1 VAVNEY
7 ICKLGTSEGRVIEK
21 VCHAETENAARQ
33 WWSDKDFFVFS
44 IRKKGLFSFSL
55 GDLGRIGGARK
66 KIKTNDFLIF
76 NQEFIALVKAGL
88 PILHGLGILSERM
101 QNPHFKRVLG
111 RIRDEVES
119 GTSLSEAFEAQGG
132 FSRVYT
138 ASLMAGERSG
148 DLVGVIRRY
157 VDYLKIVLN
166 IRRKV
171 VSAMV
176 YPVILVALSMALI
189 SIMILYVIPNFQTF
203 YTDFD
208 AELPMLTQVL
218 MAVAFFSRDNIFF
231 IIGAIV
237 LAVIGMKFYE
247 RTAAGGIVLDRV
259 KMRVPLLGPMIQ
271 KYSIA
276 QMCRTLATLLGGGI
290 PLLLSLEV
298 ASKAIG
304 NRLLSRE
311 VGKVVQQINEG
322 QSLADSLE
330 RTGLF
335 TGMTVE
341 MVRVGETSGALT
353 EMLSN
358 VADFY
363 DEEVD
368 NRITVL
374 ISMLEPAL
382 LISMGLVIAGMLL
395 AMYLPLFEAINA
407 VHT

>member
-1 VAVNEY
+1 MNEY

-21 VCHAETENAARQ
+21 VCHAETEGAARRMMT
-33 WWSDKDFFVFS
+33 DKDYYVFS
-44 IRKKGLFSFSL
+44 VRKKGMFSFSM
-55 GDLGRIGGARK
+55 GDLGRIGRARK
-66 KIKTNDFLIF
+66 RIKTSDFLIF

-88 PILHGLGILSERM
+88 PILHGLGILAERM
-101 QNPHFKRVLG
+101 QDPHFKRVLSG
-111 RIRDEVES
+111 IRDDVES

-157 VDYLKIVLN
+157 VTYLKIILN

-171 VSAMV
+171 VSALV
-176 YPVILVALSMALI
+176 YPVILVLLSVVLI
-189 SIMILYVIPNFQTF
+189 SIMMLYVIPNFQTF
-203 YTDFD
+203 YTDFE

-218 MAVAFFSRDNIFF
+218 MAVAFFFRDNIFYVL
-231 IIGAIV
+231 GALA
-237 LAVIGMKFYE
+237 LAVVCVKLYE
-247 RTAAGGIVLDRV
+247 RTAAGGVTIDRA
-259 KMRVPLLGPMIQ
+259 KMHVPLVGPLMQ
-271 KYSIA
+271 KYSIS

-290 PLLLSLEV
+290 PLILSLDV
-298 ASKAIG
+298 TAKAIG
-304 NRLLSRE
+304 NRLISRE
-311 VGKVVQQINEG
+311 VGRVVQQINEG

-330 RTGLF
+330 DTGLF
-335 TGMTVE
+335 TSMTIE
-341 MVRVGETSGALT
+341 MVKVGETSGALT
-353 EMLSN
+353 EMLGN
-358 VADFY
+358 IADFY

-382 LISMGLVIAGMLL
+382 LITMGLVIAGMLL

-407 VHT
+407 VKT

>member
-1 VAVNEY
+1 MNEY

-21 VCHAETENAARQ
+21 VCQAVTENAARQ
-33 WWSDKDFFVFS
+33 QMADKDFFVFS
-44 IRKKGLFSFSL
+44 VRKKGLLSFSM

-88 PILHGLGILSERM
+88 PILHGLSVLSERM
-101 QNPHFKRVLG
+101 QDPHFKRVLTN
-111 RIRDEVES
+111 IRNEIES
-119 GTSLSEAFEAQGG
+119 GSSLSEAFEAQGG

-157 VDYLKIVLN
+157 INYLKIILN

-171 VSAMV
+171 VAAMV
-176 YPVILVALSMALI
+176 YPIILVGLSIVLI

-208 AELPMLTQVL
+208 AELPMMTQLL
-218 MAVAFFSRDNIFF
+218 MAVAFFCRDNVFYIAGG
-231 IIGAIV
+231 IALGV
-237 LAVIGMKFYE
+237 VGLKLYE
-247 RTAAGGIVLDRV
+247 RTAAGGVALDRA
-259 KMRVPLLGPMIQ
+259 KMKVPLVGPLMQ
-271 KYSIA
+271 KYSIS
-276 QMCRTLATLLGGGI
+276 QMCRTLSTLLGGGI
-290 PLLLSLEV
+290 PLLLSLDV
-298 ASKAIG
+298 AAKAIG
-304 NRLLSRE
+304 NRLISRE
-311 VGKVVQQINEG
+311 VGKVVQEINEG

-353 EMLSN
+353 EMLGN
-358 VADFY
+358 IADFY

-382 LISMGLVIAGMLL
+382 LIAMGLVIAGMLL

-407 VHT
+407 VRS

>member
-1 VAVNEY
+1 MNEY

-21 VCHAETENAARQ
+21 VCHAETENSARQ
-33 WWSDKDFFVFS
+33 QMADKDYFVFS
-44 IRKKGLFSFSL
+44 VRKKGMFAFSM
-55 GDLGRIGGARK
+55 GDLGRIGRARK

-76 NQEFIALVKAGL
+76 NQEFTALIKAGL
-88 PILHGLGILSERM
+88 PILHSLGIISERM
-101 QNPHFKRVLG
+101 RDTHFKRVLKN
-111 RIRDEVES
+111 IRDEVES

-157 VDYLKIVLN
+157 VDYLKIILN

-171 VSAMV
+171 TSALV
-176 YPVILVALSMALI
+176 YPIILILLSIVLI

-208 AELPMLTQVL
+208 AELPMLTQIL
-218 MAVAFFSRDNIFF
+218 MAVAFFFKNNILY
-231 IIGAIV
+231 ILGAMA
-237 LAVIGMKFYE
+237 LVISGLKFYE
-247 RTAAGGIVLDRV
+247 RTAAGGVALDLV
-259 KMRVPLLGPMIQ
+259 SMRIPVIGPLMQ
-271 KYSIA
+271 RYSIS

-290 PLLLSLEV
+290 PLLLSLDV
-298 ASKAIG
+298 AAKAIG
-304 NRLLSRE
+304 NRLVSRE
-311 VGKVVQQINEG
+311 VGTVVQEINEG

-335 TGMTVE
+335 TGMTIE

-353 EMLSN
+353 EMLGN
-358 VADFY
+358 IADFY

-374 ISMLEPAL
+374 ISMLEPVL
-382 LISMGLVIAGMLL
+382 LITMGLVIAGMLL

-407 VHT
+407 VHS

>member
-1 VAVNEY
+1 MNEY
-7 ICKLGTSEGRVIEK
+7 ICKLGTGEGRVIER

-33 WWSDKDFFVFS
+33 LMEDNDYFVFS

-55 GDLGRIGGARK
+55 GDLGRFGRARK
-66 KIKTNDFLIF
+66 KIKTSVFLIF

-101 QNPHFKRVLG
+101 QDPHFKRVLTN
-111 RIRDEVES
+111 IRNEVES
-119 GTSLSEAFEAQGG
+119 GTSLSEAFENQGG

-157 VDYLKIVLN
+157 VDYLKIILN

-176 YPVILVALSMALI
+176 YPIILILLSVVLI
-189 SIMILYVIPNFQTF
+189 SIMVLFVIPNFQTF
-203 YTDFD
+203 YLDFD
-208 AELPMLTQVL
+208 AELPMLTQIL
-218 MAVAFFSRDNIFF
+218 MAVAFFFRDNIFYLL
-231 IIGAIV
+231 GAGV
-237 LAVIGMKFYE
+237 LAVAGIKFYE
-247 RTAAGGIVLDRV
+247 RTAAGGVALDRA
-259 KMRVPLLGPMIQ
+259 KMRIPVLGPLMQ
-271 KYSIA
+271 KFSIS

-290 PLLLSLEV
+290 PLLLSLDV

-341 MVRVGETSGALT
+341 MVKVGETSGALT
-353 EMLSN
+353 EMLGN
-358 VADFY
+358 IADFY

-368 NRITVL
+368 NSITVL

-382 LISMGLVIAGMLL
+382 LITMGLVIAGMLL
-395 AMYLPLFEAINA
+395 AMYLPLFEAVNA
-407 VHT
+407 VHS

>member
-1 VAVNEY
+1 MNEY
-7 ICKLGTSEGRVIEK
+7 LCKLGTSEGRVIEK
-21 VCHAETENAARQ
+21 VCQAETENAARQ
-33 WWSDKDFFVFS
+33 LMADNDYFVFS
-44 IRKKGLFSFSL
+44 VRKKGMFSFSL
-55 GDLGRIGGARK
+55 GDLGRIGHTRK
-66 KIKTNDFLIF
+66 KIKTNVFLIF

-101 QNPHFKRVLG
+101 RDPNFKRILTN
-111 RIRDEVES
+111 IRDEVES
-119 GTSLSEAFEAQGG
+119 GTSLSEAFENQGG

-148 DLVGVIRRY
+148 DLVGVIKRY
-157 VDYLKIVLN
+157 VEYLKIILN

-176 YPVILVALSMALI
+176 YPVILVMLSLVLI

-208 AELPMLTQVL
+208 AELPLLTQIL
-218 MAVAFFSRDNIFF
+218 MGFAFFFRDNIFYLM
-231 IIGAIV
+231 GAAV
-237 LAVIGMKFYE
+237 LAVIGIKFYE
-247 RTAAGGIVLDRV
+247 RTATGGITLDRI
-259 KMRVPLLGPMIQ
+259 KMRIPVLGPLMQ
-271 KYSIA
+271 KYSIS
-276 QMCRTLATLLGGGI
+276 QMCRTLSTLLGGGI

-341 MVRVGETSGALT
+341 MVKVGETSGALT
-353 EMLSN
+353 EMLGN
-358 VADFY
+358 IADFY

-368 NRITVL
+368 NSITVL

-382 LISMGLVIAGMLL
+382 LITMGLVIAGMLL

-407 VHT
+407 VHS

>member
-1 VAVNEY
+1 MNEY

-21 VCHAETENAARQ
+21 VCHAETEGAARQ
-33 WWSDKDFFVFS
+33 LMTDNDFFVFS
-44 IRKKGLFSFSL
+44 VRKKGLFSFSL
-55 GDLGRIGGARK
+55 GDIGRIGGTRK
-66 KIKTNDFLIF
+66 KIKTSDFLIF

-101 QNPHFKRVLG
+101 QDQNFKRILTN
-111 RIRDEVES
+111 IRNEVES
-119 GTSLSEAFEAQGG
+119 GTSLSEAFEHQGG

-157 VDYLKIVLN
+157 VEYLKIILN

-176 YPVILVALSMALI
+176 YPIILIMLSIVLI
-189 SIMILYVIPNFQTF
+189 SIMILFVIPNFQTF
-203 YTDFD
+203 YIDFD
-208 AELPMLTQVL
+208 AELPVMTQML
-218 MAVAFFSRDNIFF
+218 MAVAFFFRDNIFYLL
-231 IIGAIV
+231 GAGT
-237 LAVIGMKFYE
+237 LAVIGIKFYE
-247 RTAAGGIVLDRV
+247 RSATGGVALDRA
-259 KMRVPLLGPMIQ
+259 KMRIPVIGPLIQ
-271 KYSIA
+271 KFSIS

-290 PLLLSLEV
+290 PLLISLDV
-298 ASKAIG
+298 AAKAIG

-311 VGKVVQQINEG
+311 VSKVVQRINEG

-341 MVRVGETSGALT
+341 MVKVGETSGALT
-353 EMLSN
+353 EMLGN
-358 VADFY
+358 IADFY

-382 LISMGLVIAGMLL
+382 LIAMGLVIAGMLL
-395 AMYLPLFEAINA
+395 AMYLPLFEAVNA
-407 VHT
+407 VKG